1 MKTFKLNPLVLAMA
15 VALPVAPHVYAQSE
29 SIEEIQI
36 TGFRASVAK
45 SLDTKREAAGAVD
58 AITASDI
65 AEFPDNNLAESLQRI
80 PGVAISR
87 SGGEGRN
94 ISVRGLG
101 SNFTRVLIN
110 GMEGI
115 STTGGTDAT
124 GGNNRGRGFDFNT
137 FTSDLFSSLVI
148 RKTGAAEFD
157 EGSLGAIVEMKA
169 DQPFNHDGFVF
180 TANAQIGYN
189 DLSKE
194 NDPAVGF
201 LISDTFADGKVG
213 ALLSVSHSERTILD
227 QGNSTVRWS
236 NAAAEKFGKVKG
248 LSAGAL
254 GAGVAG
260 TPTTPNAFDEVNG
273 TCNDTDNKPS
283 TPCVYN
289 TGLFHPRIPRYD
301 VYNTD
306 LTRDGLS
313 ASLQFKPTD
322 DTEISLDALL
332 SKYEATRT
340 EKFIEGSMNGTN
352 SAVNVVD
359 YAVEGN
365 SLVYAQLTGVKLLSE
380 SRQDEMTTD
389 FYQYTLTGKH
399 SFSDAFRVKAM
410 VGTSKSDF
418 QNPIQNTVIMQAD
431 NQELTWD
438 YRGGNADT
446 SLVVG
451 SAAGVPTNWS
461 VSSVRQRPQ
470 GTVNTYDTGSFGLEY
485 DLNDVF
491 TLKAGASLKK
501 FEMETFQ
508 TAYSGGEGLGSKT
521 STTANNNCAGTKGD
535 PAPTCY
541 VLANF
546 ATDQIIN
553 FKSDFG
559 SWLLPNRALVMSS
572 ADLWNKPMVVNRGS
586 TFTVSE
592 DTTAEYIQADF
603 KTELFGMPF
612 RGDIG
617 VRHFTT
623 DQTSTGWVN
632 TSTGYV
638 QKPFDHN
645 YSDVLPALNLVLSPI
660 DEVQIRA
667 SYSEGIARPGLS
679 SLVGDTNITV
689 SGSSRA
695 VSSGNPLLK
704 PTASKNYDLGVE
716 WYFADESVISL
727 AVFRK
732 ELSTQVQTVSESMT
746 LTEYFTSRGYS
757 EADASAAA
765 SVACAANYGLNTA
778 TPCHESQQWSV
789 SAPVNGPGGPLNGYE
804 IGYQQPFTFLPGFG
818 KYFGFTGSYTHVTS
832 DMDYVNSSGVV
843 LSTASLVNLSPTS
856 SSATLYFEKD
866 AFHARVS
873 VAHRAGYLTN
883 AVVDA
888 NGNDQNGTN
897 ATTNIDAQVSY
908 QINDNFKV
916 TLDALNL
923 TNEADD
929 QWVDAADKRLSYYH
943 ETGTQYNLS
952 VNYKF

>member
-1 MKTFKLNPLVLAMA
+1 MSKFKINPLVLAMA
-15 VALPVAPHVYAQSE
+15 VALPTTLHVQSVFAQE
-29 SIEEIQI
+29 DAIEEIQV

-45 SLDTKREAAGAVD
+45 SLDAKRDSAGSVD
-58 AITASDI
+58 AIMASDI

-101 SNFTRVLIN
+101 SNFTRVTIN

-137 FTSDLFSSLVI
+137 FTSDLFSSLTI
-148 RKTGAAEFD
+148 RKTSAAEFD
-157 EGSLGAIVEMKA
+157 EGSLGALVEMKA
-169 DQPFNHDGFVF
+169 DQPFNHHDGFVF
-180 TANAQIGYN
+180 TANAQMGYN

-194 NDPAVGF
+194 TDPSVGF
-201 LISDTFADGKVG
+201 LVSDVFADGTIG
-213 ALLSVSHSERTILD
+213 ALLSVSHSARTILD
-227 QGNSTVRWS
+227 QGSSTVRWS
-236 NAAAEKFGKVKG
+236 NAIAEKFGKVN
-248 LSAGAL
+248 
-254 GAGVAG
+254 GVA
-260 TPTTPNAFDEVNG
+260 TTATSDVV
-273 TCNDTDNKPS
+273 TA
-283 TPCVYN
+283 
-289 TGLFHPRIPRYD
+289 FHPRIPRYD

-313 ASLQFKPTD
+313 GSLQWKPTD
-322 DTEISLDALL
+322 DTEVSLDALL

-340 EKFIEGSMNGTN
+340 EKFIEGSMNGSN
-352 SAVNVVD
+352 ANVNVTD
-359 YAVEGN
+359 YAIEGN
-365 SLVYAQLTGVKLLSE
+365 SLVYAKLTGVKLLGE

-389 FYQYTLTGKH
+389 FSQYTLSAKH
-399 SFSDAFRVKAM
+399 NFSDTFRIKGM

-418 QNPIQNTVIMQAD
+418 QNPMQNTIIMQAD

-438 YRGGNADT
+438 YRNGHENT
-446 SLVVG
+446 SLVFG
-451 SAAGVPTNWS
+451 AAAYVPTNWS

-470 GTVNTYDTGSFGLEY
+470 GTVNTYDTGSLGLEF
-485 DLNDVF
+485 DLNDAI
-491 TLKAGASLKK
+491 TLKAGASIKN
-501 FEMETFQ
+501 FEMDTFQ
-508 TAYSGGEGLGSKT
+508 TAFSGGEGLGSKT
-521 STTANNNCAGTKGD
+521 STTANNNCSGNKGE
-535 PAPTCY
+535 PAPTCF
-541 VLANF
+541 VSANF
-546 ATDQIIN
+546 ASTQIID

-559 SWLLPNRALVMSS
+559 SWLLPDRALVMSS
-572 ADLWNKPMVVNRGS
+572 ADLWNKPMVTNRGS
-586 TFTVSE
+586 TFDVQE
-592 DTTAEYIQADF
+592 DTVAEYVQADF

-617 VRHFTT
+617 VRHFKT

-632 TSTGYV
+632 TTAGFV
-638 QKPFDHN
+638 QKPFDHS

-660 DEVQIRA
+660 EELQIRA
-667 SYSEGIARPGLS
+667 SYSEGIARPGLG

-695 VSSGNPLLK
+695 VTSGNPLLK
-704 PTASKNYDLGVE
+704 PTGSKNYDVSVE
-716 WYFADESVISL
+716 WYFAEESVISL

-746 LTEYFTSRGYS
+746 LTDYFTSRGYT
-757 EADASAAA
+757 EADAAAAA
-765 SVACAANYGLNTA
+765 SVACAANYGLTTA

-832 DMDYVNSSGVV
+832 DMDYVNSAGTV

-856 SSATLYFEKD
+856 SSATIYFEKD

-883 AVVDA
+883 AVTDA
-888 NGNDQNGTN
+888 NGNYQNGTN
-897 ATTNIDAQVSY
+897 ATTNLDAQVSY

-929 QWVDAADKRLSYYH
+929 QWVDSADKRLSYYH
-943 ETGTQYNLS
+943 ETGTQYNLG

>member
-1 MKTFKLNPLVLAMA
+1 MNKFKINPLVLAMA
-15 VALPVAPHVYAQSE
+15 IAVPATMQVQGAFAQAADDT
-29 SIEEIQI
+29 IEEIQV

-45 SLDTKREAAGAVD
+45 SLDAKRESAGSVD
-58 AITASDI
+58 AIMASDI

-101 SNFTRVLIN
+101 PNFTRVTIN

-137 FTSDLFSSLVI
+137 FTSDLFSSLAVH
-148 RKTGAAEFD
+148 KTGAAEFD
-157 EGSLGAIVEMKA
+157 EGSLGALVEMKA
-169 DQPFNHDGFVF
+169 DQPFNHRDGLVF
-180 TANAQIGYN
+180 TANAQVGYN
-189 DLSKE
+189 DLSKDT
-194 NDPAVGF
+194 NPSVGF
-201 LISDTFADGKVG
+201 LVSDIFADGTIG
-213 ALLSVSHSERTILD
+213 ALLSASHSERSILD

-236 NAAAEKFGKVKG
+236 NAIAEKFGKVKG
-248 LSAGAL
+248 
-254 GAGVAG
+254 VA
-260 TPTTPNAFDEVNG
+260 TTATSDVV
-273 TCNDTDNKPS
+273 TA
-283 TPCVYN
+283 
-289 TGLFHPRIPRYD
+289 FHPRIPRYD

-313 ASLQFKPTD
+313 GSLQWKPTD
-322 DTEISLDALL
+322 DTEVSLDALI
-332 SKYEATRT
+332 SKYKATRT

-352 SAVNVVD
+352 TNVNVVD
-359 YAVEGN
+359 YAIEGN

-389 FYQYTLTGKH
+389 FSQYTLSAKH
-399 SFSDAFRVKAM
+399 NFSDTFRIKGM

-418 QNPIQNTVIMQAD
+418 QNPIQNTIIMQAD
-431 NQELTWD
+431 NQQLTWD
-438 YRGGNADT
+438 YRNGHENA
-446 SLVVG
+446 SLVFG
-451 SAAGVPTNWS
+451 DAAYVPANWS

-470 GTVNTYDTGSFGLEY
+470 GTVNTYDTGSFGLEF
-485 DLNDVF
+485 DLNDSI
-491 TLKAGASLKK
+491 TLKAGASVKN
-501 FEMETFQ
+501 FEMDTFQ
-508 TAYSGGEGLGSKT
+508 TAFSGGEGLGSKT
-521 STTANNNCAGTKGD
+521 STTANNNCSGNKGD
-535 PAPTCY
+535 PAPTCF
-541 VLANF
+541 VAANF
-546 ATDQIIN
+546 ASTQIIN

-559 SWLLPNRALVMSS
+559 SWLLPDRALVMNS
-572 ADLWNKPMVVNRGS
+572 ADLWNKPMVINRGS
-586 TFTVSE
+586 TFDVQE
-592 DTTAEYIQADF
+592 DTTAEYLQADF
-603 KTELFGMPF
+603 KTELFGLPF

-632 TSTGYV
+632 TTSGFV
-638 QKPFDHN
+638 QKPFDN
-645 YSDVLPALNLVLSPI
+645 SYSDVLPAVNLVLSPL
-660 DEVQIRA
+660 DELQIRA
-667 SYSEGIARPGLS
+667 SYSEGIARPGLG

-695 VSSGNPLLK
+695 VTSGNPLLK
-704 PTASKNYDLGVE
+704 PTASKNYDIGIE
-716 WYFADESVISL
+716 WYFAEESVISFAL
-727 AVFRK
+727 FRK
-732 ELSTQVQTVSESMT
+732 ELSTQVQTVSESKT
-746 LTEYFTSRGYS
+746 LTEYFTSRGYT

-832 DMDYVNSSGVV
+832 DMDYVNSAGAV
-843 LSTASLVNLSPTS
+843 LSTASLINLSPTS
-856 SSATLYFEKD
+856 SSATIYFEKD

-883 AVVDA
+883 AVTDA
-888 NGNDQNGTN
+888 NGNYQNGTN
-897 ATTNIDAQVSY
+897 ATTNVDAQISY
-908 QINDNFKV
+908 QINDHFKV

-923 TNEADD
+923 TNESDD
-929 QWVDAADKRLSYYH
+929 QWVDAADQRDSYYH
-943 ETGTQYNLS
+943 ETGTQYNLG

>member
-15 VALPVAPHVYAQSE
+15 VALPVAPHVYAQE
-29 SIEEIQI
+29 EAIDEIQV

-45 SLDTKREAAGAVD
+45 SLDTKRDAAGAVD

-137 FTSDLFSSLVI
+137 FSSDLFSSLVI

-169 DQPFNHDGFVF
+169 DQPFNHEGFVF

-194 NDPAVGF
+194 NDPSVGF
-201 LISDTFADGKVG
+201 LISDTFADGTIG
-213 ALLSVSHSERTILD
+213 ALLSASHSDRSILD

-236 NAAAEKFGKVKG
+236 NAIAEKFGKVKG
-248 LSAGAL
+248 
-254 GAGVAG
+254 VA
-260 TPTTPNAFDEVNG
+260 TTATSDVV
-273 TCNDTDNKPS
+273 TA
-283 TPCVYN
+283 
-289 TGLFHPRIPRYD
+289 FHPRIPRYD

-313 ASLQFKPTD
+313 GSLQFKPTD
-322 DTEISLDALL
+322 DTEISLDALV

-340 EKFIEGSMNGTN
+340 EKFIEGSINGNN

-359 YAVEGN
+359 YAIEGN

-389 FYQYTLTGKH
+389 FSQYTLNAKH
-399 SFSDAFRVKAM
+399 SFSDSFRVK
-410 VGTSKSDF
+410 GLLGRSKSDF

-431 NQELTWD
+431 NQEMTWD

-446 SLVVG
+446 SLVFG
-451 SAAGVPTNWS
+451 PGASIPTNWS

-485 DLNDVF
+485 DLNDTF
-491 TLKAGASLKK
+491 TLKAGASKK
-501 FEMETFQ
+501 EFEMETFQ
-508 TAYSGGEGLGSKT
+508 TAYAGGEGLGSKT
-521 STTANNNCAGTKGD
+521 STTANNNCAGTKGE

-541 VLANF
+541 VLSTF
-546 ATDQIIN
+546 AADQIIN

-572 ADLWNKPMVVNRGS
+572 ADLWNKPMVTNRGS

-592 DTTAEYIQADF
+592 DTIAEYLQVDF
-603 KTELFGMPF
+603 NTELFGMPF
-612 RGDIG
+612 RGDVG
-617 VRHFTT
+617 VRHFST

-632 TSTGYV
+632 TSNGYV
-638 QKPFDHN
+638 QKPFDHS

-660 DEVQIRA
+660 DEVQLRA
-667 SYSEGIARPGLS
+667 SYSEGIARPGLG

-689 SGSSRA
+689 SGGSRT

-704 PTASKNYDLGVE
+704 PTGSKNYDLGVE
-716 WYFADESVISL
+716 WYFAEESVLSL
-727 AVFRK
+727 ALFRK
-732 ELSTQVQTVSESMT
+732 ELSTQVQTVSESKT
-746 LTEYFTSRGYS
+746 LTEYFTSRGYT
-757 EADASAAA
+757 EADAAAAA
-765 SVACAANYGLNTA
+765 SLACAANYGLNTA
-778 TPCHESQQWSV
+778 NPCHETQQWSV

-832 DMDYVNSSGVV
+832 DMDYVNSNGVV

-883 AVVDA
+883 AVIDQ
-888 NGNDQNGTN
+888 NGNNQNGTN
-897 ATTNIDAQVSY
+897 ATTNVDAQVSY
-908 QINDNFKV
+908 QINDHFKV